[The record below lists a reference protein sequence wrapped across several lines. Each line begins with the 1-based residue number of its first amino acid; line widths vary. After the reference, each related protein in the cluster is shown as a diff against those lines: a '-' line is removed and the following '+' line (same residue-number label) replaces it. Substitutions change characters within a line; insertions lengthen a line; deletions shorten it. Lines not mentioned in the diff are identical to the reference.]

1 MRFGLIG
8 RRLSHSYS
16 KLIHEKLGRYRYE
29 LIPLEADEL
38 KSFVL
43 GGGWTGLNVTI
54 PYKQDV
60 IPLCDELSDRAR
72 RIGSVNTLVR
82 RDDGTIF
89 GDNTDYDGFCAM
101 ADEIGVDFADKNVL
115 ILGSGGTSLTVQA
128 VVADRGGQSV
138 VVSRSGE
145 NHYGNLHLHSDA
157 DIIVNATPVGMFPD
171 TDARPVDLTDF
182 PACRAVLDVIYN
194 PFYSRL
200 ILQARKLGIACNGG
214 LTMLVAQAI
223 RAAELFAGIPVP
235 DGLIRGI
242 REDLM
247 SDLFNIVIIGMP
259 GCGKTTVGKQLA
271 AEMGL
276 DFADTDEAVEQAAG
290 MSVPDIFEYL
300 GEAEFRRME
309 AEQAQRLGR
318 DHKLVIATG
327 GGIIKDPPNYERL
340 KQNGFII
347 LLKRD
352 LRLLSIKGRPLAK
365 DRKEVMQLYRE
376 RMHLYEEFADIRIS
390 ANCPID
396 EVVAAIRERIGR

>member
-38 KSFVL
+38 ESFVL

-101 ADEIGVDFADKNVL
+101 ADEIGVDFADKKVL

-171 TDARPVDLTDF
+171 TDARPVDLADF

-223 RAAELFAGIPVP
+223 RAAELFAEIPVP

-309 AEQAQRLGR
+309 ADQAQRLGR

-327 GGIIKDPPNYERL
+327 GGIIKDPLNYERL

>member
-1 MRFGLIG
+1 
-8 RRLSHSYS
+8 
-16 KLIHEKLGRYRYE
+16 
-29 LIPLEADEL
+29 
-38 KSFVL
+38 
-43 GGGWTGLNVTI
+43 
-54 PYKQDV
+54 
-60 IPLCDELSDRAR
+60 
-72 RIGSVNTLVR
+72 
-82 RDDGTIF
+82 
-89 GDNTDYDGFCAM
+89 
-101 ADEIGVDFADKNVL
+101 
-115 ILGSGGTSLTVQA
+115 
-128 VVADRGGQSV
+128 
-138 VVSRSGE
+138 
-145 NHYGNLHLHSDA
+145 
-157 DIIVNATPVGMFPD
+157 
-171 TDARPVDLTDF
+171 
-182 PACRAVLDVIYN
+182 
-194 PFYSRL
+194 
-200 ILQARKLGIACNGG
+200 
-214 LTMLVAQAI
+214 MLVAQAI

-300 GEAEFRRME
+300 SEAEFRQME
-309 AEQAQRLGR
+309 AEQAQRLGK

-327 GGIIKDPPNYERL
+327 GGIIKDPLNYERL
-340 KQNGFII
+340 KQNGFIV

-376 RMHLYEEFADIRIS
+376 RMHLYEDFADIRIS

>member
-16 KLIHEKLGRYRYE
+16 KLIHEKLGRYRYG

-38 KSFVL
+38 ESFVL
-43 GGGWTGLNVTI
+43 GGDWAGLNVTI

-72 RIGSVNTLVR
+72 RIGSINTLVR

-101 ADEIGVDFADKNVL
+101 ADEIGVDFADKKVL

-171 TDARPVDLTDF
+171 TDARPVDLADF

-200 ILQARKLGIACNGG
+200 VLQARKLGIACNGG

-290 MSVPDIFEYL
+290 MSVPDIFDYL
-300 GEAEFRRME
+300 GEAEFRQME
-309 AEQAQRLGR
+309 AEQAQRLGK

-327 GGIIKDPPNYERL
+327 GGIIKDPLNYERL
-340 KQNGFII
+340 KQNGFIV

-376 RMHLYEEFADIRIS
+376 RMHLYEDFADIRIS

>member
-16 KLIHEKLGRYRYE
+16 KLIHEKLGRYRYG

-38 KSFVL
+38 ESFVL
-43 GGGWTGLNVTI
+43 SGDWAGLNVTI

-72 RIGSVNTLVR
+72 RIGSINTLVR

-101 ADEIGVDFADKNVL
+101 ADEIGVDFADKKVL

-171 TDARPVDLTDF
+171 TDARPVDLADF

-200 ILQARKLGIACNGG
+200 VLQARKLGIACNGG

-300 GEAEFRRME
+300 SEAEFRQME
-309 AEQAQRLGR
+309 AEQAQRLGK

-327 GGIIKDPPNYERL
+327 GGIIKDPLNYERL
-340 KQNGFII
+340 KQNGFIV

-376 RMHLYEEFADIRIS
+376 RMHLYEDFADIRIS

>member
-16 KLIHEKLGRYRYE
+16 KLIHEKLGRYRYG

-38 KSFVL
+38 ESFVL
-43 GGGWTGLNVTI
+43 GGDWAGLNVTI

-60 IPLCDELSDRAR
+60 IPLCGELSDRAR

-101 ADEIGVDFADKNVL
+101 ADEIGVDFADKKVL

-171 TDARPVDLTDF
+171 TDARPVDLAGF

-290 MSVPDIFEYL
+290 MSVPDIFDYL
-300 GEAEFRRME
+300 GEAEFRQME
-309 AEQAQRLGR
+309 AEQAQRLGK

-327 GGIIKDPPNYERL
+327 GGIIKDPLNYERL
-340 KQNGFII
+340 KQNGFIV

-376 RMHLYEEFADIRIS
+376 RMHLYEDFADIRIS

>member
-16 KLIHEKLGRYRYE
+16 KLIHEKLGRYRYG

-38 KSFVL
+38 ESFVL
-43 GGGWTGLNVTI
+43 GGDWAGLNVTI

-101 ADEIGVDFADKNVL
+101 AEEIGVDFADKKVL

-171 TDARPVDLTDF
+171 TDARPVDLADF

-200 ILQARKLGIACNGG
+200 VLQARKLGIACNGG
-214 LTMLVAQAI
+214 LTMLVAQAL
-223 RAAELFAGIPVP
+223 RAAERFAGIPVP

-300 GEAEFRRME
+300 SEAEFRQME
-309 AEQAQRLGR
+309 AEQAQRLGK

-327 GGIIKDPPNYERL
+327 GGIIKDPLNYERL
-340 KQNGFII
+340 KQNGFIV

-376 RMHLYEEFADIRIS
+376 RMHLYEDFADIRIS

>member
-16 KLIHEKLGRYRYE
+16 KLIHEKLGRYRYG

-38 KSFVL
+38 ESFVL
-43 GGGWTGLNVTI
+43 SGDWAGLNVTI

-72 RIGSVNTLVR
+72 RIGSINTLVR

-101 ADEIGVDFADKNVL
+101 ADEIGVDFAEKKVL

-171 TDARPVDLTDF
+171 TDARPVDLADF

-200 ILQARKLGIACNGG
+200 VLQARKLGIACNGG

-276 DFADTDEAVEQAAG
+276 DCADTDEAVEQAAG

-300 GEAEFRRME
+300 SEAEFRQME
-309 AEQAQRLGR
+309 AEQAQRLGK

-327 GGIIKDPPNYERL
+327 GGIIKDPLNYERL
-340 KQNGFII
+340 KQNGFIV

-376 RMHLYEEFADIRIS
+376 RMHLYEDFADIRIS

>member
-16 KLIHEKLGRYRYE
+16 KLIHEKLGRYRYG

-38 KSFVL
+38 ESFVL
-43 GGGWTGLNVTI
+43 GGDWAGLNVTI

-60 IPLCDELSDRAR
+60 IPLCGELSDRAR

-101 ADEIGVDFADKNVL
+101 ADEIGVDFADKKVL

-171 TDARPVDLTDF
+171 TDARPVDLADF

-200 ILQARKLGIACNGG
+200 VLQARKLGIACNGG

-300 GEAEFRRME
+300 SEAEFRQME
-309 AEQAQRLGR
+309 AEQAQRLGK

-327 GGIIKDPPNYERL
+327 GGIIKDPLNYERL
-340 KQNGFII
+340 KQNGFIV

-376 RMHLYEEFADIRIS
+376 RMHLYEDFADIRIS